1 MAELLREDSTKVPQP
16 LHLSYDL
23 RSSGKAALRD
33 VVVVAV
39 AAVAVHVEAY
49 EAAADG
55 DACCLTLTTSN
66 GVTASAV
73 MTMEPT
79 EAELSNACRLRYK

>member
-39 AAVAVHVEAY
+39 AAVAVEAY